1 MSRVT
6 FKFNKKG
13 TERKMSTML
22 ADILYRKGMGTY
34 MTRDLQAEAKQTART
49 LPNMTAV
56 EVDSAGDAWNPDL
69 HVASKLKNQNGTWRK
84 KPGAAAHAA
93 EESGE

>member
-6 FKFNKKG
+6 FKFKNGK
-13 TERKMSTML
+13 ERQMPSVL
-22 ADILYRKGMGTY
+22 ADVLTRRGMGTY
-34 MTRDLQAEAKQTART
+34 MTRDLVAAR
-49 LPNMTAV
+49 PSVPAV
-56 EVDSAGDAWNPDL
+56 EVDSAGDEWNPDL

-93 EESGE
+93 EESAE

>member
-6 FKFNKKG
+6 FKFKNG
-13 TERKMSTML
+13 TERKMMAIQADVL
-22 ADILYRKGMGTY
+22 AKRGLGTY
-34 MTRDLQAEAKQTART
+34 MTRDLVADRT
-49 LPNMTAV
+49 SVAAI

-84 KPGAAAHAA
+84 KPGAAAQDKA
-93 EESGE
+93 E